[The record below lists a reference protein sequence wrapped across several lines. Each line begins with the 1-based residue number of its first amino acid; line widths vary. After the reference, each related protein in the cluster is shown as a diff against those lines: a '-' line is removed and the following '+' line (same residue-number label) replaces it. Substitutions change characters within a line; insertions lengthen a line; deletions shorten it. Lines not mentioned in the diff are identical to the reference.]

1 MDKKLDP
8 YFGDETGSDIKPE
21 RGAAPPVLEDTVT
34 VSPESQGS
42 GFSPRIRVIGA
53 LVLVAIAVVLV
64 PLIFSQRDL
73 RETTRVAP
81 DAETDTQVV
90 VTELDGAGNPDKKS
104 VARRDG
110 IPPPISPIAFPPDA
124 VIAPVTEA
132 EPPKAGPAVPSH
144 PEKDVA
150 TKPTPQADRWYVQM
164 GVFAQSANAERL
176 KSQLQKAGFESADV
190 ESAEGGRKRV
200 RIGPYTA
207 AADART
213 AMAAIE
219 HKTGLRGVV
228 RELP

>member
-34 VSPESQGS
+34 VSPDSQGS

-64 PLIFSQRDL
+64 PLIFNQREL
-73 RETTRVAP
+73 RDTTRVAP

-90 VTELDGAGNPDKKS
+90 VTELDSSGSRDSKKDS
-104 VARRDG
+104 RRDG

-124 VIAPVTEA
+124 VTAPATDAEALKDSPAAQPSTETDA
-132 EPPKAGPAVPSH
+132 AKKPA
-144 PEKDVA
+144 
-150 TKPTPQADRWYVQM
+150 TRTDRWYVQM
-164 GVFAQSANAERL
+164 GVFAQGANAERL
-176 KSQLQKAGFESADV
+176 KSQLQQAGFESADI

-200 RIGPYTA
+200 RIGPYDDA
-207 AADART
+207 SDART

-219 HKTGLRGVV
+219 RKTGLRGVV